1 MHRNIFIRRV
11 PLLFCCALLLVLNTG
26 AAPDARKRADLIM
39 AGDYVVTMDELQPVI
54 QNGAVAIDNGKIVAV
69 GPADQIMSKYR
80 ATRVLSGQGKV
91 VMPGLINGHT
101 HLAMALFRG
110 LADDLT
116 LNDWLQNHIF
126 PAEAKFVNPEFVRI
140 GVQLACWEMIRG
152 GTTTF
157 VDMYFYPDVEA
168 RVIEQCGVRGV
179 IAPSTID
186 FPSPGFT
193 GWDDS
198 FASAVSFVKRWKGK
212 NPRIIPALGVHAPYT
227 VSPEHLTQA
236 MEAAKRLKVPI
247 SIHVA
252 ETQTEV
258 DDILNRY
265 GNRPVNHLNSLDF
278 FEAQTIAA
286 HMVYPDAAEIQLLA
300 AKGVGVI
307 HCPSSNLKLASGV
320 SPVPQLLKAGV
331 KVGLGTDGAASNN
344 DLDMWEE
351 MSLAALLHKGVLKD
365 PTTMPAQTVLN
376 MATLGGAGAIG
387 LDRQIGALTVGRR
400 ADVIQVRLDEP
411 NMIPTYNIISNLVY
425 AAKANDVDT
434 VVVEGKLVMLH
445 GEVLTLDIEQIRADV
460 ARLAAQI
467 KASAGNQ
474 SDGPAAQSAGRAPLS
489 LVALSRQP
497 DYSPAAERYNSKPFG
512 VALAYSD

>member
-1 MHRNIFIRRV
+1 MHANRFIRRILMLV
-11 PLLFCCALLLVLNTG
+11 CCAALLVMTSG
-26 AAPDARKRADLIM
+26 AAPQARKSVDLIM
-39 AGDYVVTMDELQPVI
+39 AGDYVVTMDARQPVI
-54 QNGAVAIDNGKIVAV
+54 EHGAVAIDHGKIVAV
-69 GPADQIMSKYR
+69 GPAEQIMDTYR
-80 ATRVLSGQGKV
+80 AARVLPGQGKV

-116 LNDWLQNHIF
+116 LDDWLRNHIF
-126 PAEAKFVNPEFVRI
+126 PAEARFVNPEFVRV
-140 GVQLACWEMIRG
+140 GVELACWEMIRG

-168 RVIEQCGVRGV
+168 RVIERCGLRGV

-198 FASAVSFVKRWKGK
+198 FASAVDFVQRWKGK

-227 VSPEHLTQA
+227 VSPPHLVQA
-236 MEAAKRLKVPI
+236 MTAARRLNVPI

-258 DDILNRY
+258 DDILTRY
-265 GNRPVNHLNSLDF
+265 GNRPVNHLDSLNF
-278 FEAQTIAA
+278 FSAQTIAA

-320 SPVPQLLKAGV
+320 SPVPQMLAAGV

-351 MSLAALLHKGVLKD
+351 MALAALLHKGVLKD

-400 ADVIQVRLDEP
+400 ADVIQVRLDAP
-411 NMIPTYNIISNLVY
+411 NMMPTYNVVSNLVY
-425 AAKANDVDT
+425 AAKADDVDT
-434 VVVEGKLVMLH
+434 VVVEGKLLMLH
-445 GEVLTLDIEQIRADV
+445 GRVLTLDIERIRADV
-460 ARLAAQI
+460 ARLAARI
-467 KASAGNQ
+467 KAEDTATATT
-474 SDGPAAQSAGRAPLS
+474 PS
-489 LVALSRQP
+489 L
-497 DYSPAAERYNSKPFG
+497 
-512 VALAYSD
+512 

>member
-1 MHRNIFIRRV
+1 MHINSLIRRAI
-11 PLLFCCALLLVLNTG
+11 LLPCCAVLLVMTTSV
-26 AAPDARKRADLIM
+26 APAARKHIDLIM
-39 AGDYVVTMDELQPVI
+39 AGDYVVTMDQHQPVI
-54 QNGAVAIDNGKIVAV
+54 ASGAVAIDSGKIVAV
-69 GPADQIMSKYR
+69 GPAEQIMDNYR
-80 ATRVLSGQGKV
+80 AARVLPGAGKV

-101 HLAMALFRG
+101 HLAMVLLRG

-126 PAEAKFVNPEFVRI
+126 PAEAKFVNPEFIRV

-168 RVIEQCGVRGV
+168 RVIEQCGLRGV

-198 FASAVSFVKRWKGK
+198 FASAVDFVERWKGK

-227 VSPEHLTQA
+227 VAPAHLVQA
-236 MEAAKRLKVPI
+236 MEAARRLNVPI

-258 DDILNRY
+258 DDILARY
-265 GNRPVNHLNSLDF
+265 RNRPVNHLDSLNF
-278 FEAQTIAA
+278 FAARVIAA
-286 HMVYPDAAEIQLLA
+286 HMVYPDAAEIRLLA

-307 HCPSSNLKLASGV
+307 HNPSSNLKLASGV
-320 SPVPQLLKAGV
+320 SPVPQMLEAGV

-344 DLDMWEE
+344 DLDMWQE
-351 MSLAALLHKGVLKD
+351 MMLAALLHKGVLKD
-365 PTTMPAQTVLN
+365 PTTVPAQTALR
-376 MATLGGAGAIG
+376 MSTLGGAEAIG
-387 LDRQIGALTVGRR
+387 LDQQIGALTVGRR
-400 ADVIQVRLDEP
+400 ADVIQVRVDAP
-411 NMIPTYNIISNLVY
+411 NMMPTYNIVSNLVY
-425 AAKANDVDT
+425 AAKADDVDT

-445 GEVLTLDIEQIRADV
+445 GRVLTLDIDRIRADV
-460 ARLAAQI
+460 AKLAAKI
-467 KASAGNQ
+467 KAGEDMA
-474 SDGPAAQSAGRAPLS
+474 R
-489 LVALSRQP
+489 
-497 DYSPAAERYNSKPFG
+497 
-512 VALAYSD
+512 